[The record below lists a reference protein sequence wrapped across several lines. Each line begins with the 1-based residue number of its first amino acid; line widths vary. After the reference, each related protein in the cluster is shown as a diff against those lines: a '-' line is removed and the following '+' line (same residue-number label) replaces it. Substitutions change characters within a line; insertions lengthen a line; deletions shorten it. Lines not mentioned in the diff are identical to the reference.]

1 MILDRYYY
9 NQLSVSQQIL
19 YKKIYDAMLRYDE
32 YIICGENDYTEE
44 DYNEILNA
52 VKMDN
57 PNVFFVQSNISIEKT
72 SWGLVKL
79 HLNYFFSKADKE
91 NLSLEIEKYL
101 DAMLLNIDTEEKD
114 QEQIAK
120 DVHDFLITR
129 TQIKIKEDISELE
142 KCAVIE
148 AFLENKMTAQGIAY
162 AYKYIL
168 NSADIRCSIVCGSV
182 LNADGR
188 SSIRAWNCIKLY
200 GEERYIDIYEDAVK
214 SKDQKICYD
223 YFGLTDEMIL
233 KDHSIN
239 VPLVPFEDSNNNI
252 EVKKDDYSPAQE
264 FLEVINSVELESLN
278 ADKVVGILEK
288 MPPDLLS
295 DDIRIIIEKFVQKL
309 KNLSDIEKQYPDEKE
324 ALEKDIMVYLP
335 DLLRILGE
343 YYRYKKYSAAADLT
357 SMLYEKLSAVT
368 DALMKTMQY
377 NMNMFWNHHTDEMIN
392 DMSKIQQDL
401 INEKRNRTPCPV
413 DVGSLNEESDIDD
426 FISVL
431 EYLKI
436 YGMSQSINEQVIRT
450 LEGLKR
456 LQQTITKNSDTI
468 LPIDNFKN
476 YYLPEAIKLIFLYDE
491 YEDEGIS
498 EQRLN
503 DLYENI
509 QISLTAVN
517 NAINSKLEE
526 IQLFETME
534 VKARAKALADIIGQ
548 DGFVDSAYKINI

>member
-19 YKKIYDAMLRYDE
+19 YKKIYDAMLRYEE
-32 YIICGENDYTEE
+32 YIICGENYYTEE
-44 DYNEILNA
+44 DFNEILNA

-57 PNVFFVQSNISIEKT
+57 PNVFYVQNNFSIEKT
-72 SWGLVKL
+72 SWGLIKL
-79 HLNYFFSKADKE
+79 HLNYFFSKVDKE

-101 DAMLLNIDTEEKD
+101 NSMFLNIDTEEKE
-114 QEQIAK
+114 QEQIVK
-120 DVHDFLITR
+120 DVHDFLITG
-129 TQIKIKEDISELE
+129 TQVKIKEDIPELE

-148 AFLENKMTAQGIAY
+148 TFLENKMTTQGIAY

-168 NSADIRCSIVCGSV
+168 NSADIKCSIVCGSV

-188 SSIRAWNCIKLY
+188 SCIRAWNRIKLY

-214 SKDQKICYD
+214 SNDQKICYD

-239 VPLVPFEDSNNNI
+239 VPLESFEDSSNDI
-252 EVKKDDYSPAQE
+252 KTKKDDFSPVQE
-264 FLEVINSVELESLN
+264 FLGVINSAELESLSV
-278 ADKVVGILEK
+278 DKVVKILEN
-288 MPPDLLS
+288 MPPDMMS
-295 DDIRIIIEKFVQKL
+295 DDTGIIIEKFVQKL
-309 KNLSDIEKQYPDEKE
+309 KNLNDIEKQYLDEKE
-324 ALEKDIMVYLP
+324 VLEKDIMVHIPY
-335 DLLRILGE
+335 LLRILGE
-343 YYRYKKYSAAADLT
+343 YYRYKKYSAATDLT
-357 SMLYEKLSAVT
+357 LMLYEKLSVVIDT
-368 DALMKTMQY
+368 LMKTMQY
-377 NMNMFWNHHTDEMIN
+377 NMNVFWNHHADEMIN
-392 DMSKIQQDL
+392 DMSQIQQDL
-401 INEKRNRTPCPV
+401 INEKKNRTPCPV
-413 DVGSLNEESDIDD
+413 DVESLNEDSDIND
-426 FISVL
+426 FILVL
-431 EYLKI
+431 EHLKI
-436 YGMSQSINEQVIRT
+436 YGLSQNINEQIIRT
-450 LEGLKR
+450 LEELKR
-456 LQQTITKNSDTI
+456 LQQAITKNSYTI

-517 NAINSKLEE
+517 NAINSKLDE

-534 VKARAKALADIIGQ
+534 TEARAKALADIIGQ